1 MADATKS
8 EWTAGHPVGGIA
20 SFNVADEIARIKRG
34 THWAAG
40 DRAPETLAK
49 NSELSV
55 TLLVLKQGA
64 VLKEHRSR
72 GTATVAILSGSIRL
86 NGATLGAGTVA
97 VIDHEVPHAVEAIE
111 ESALVLTAV
120 LK

>member
-1 MADATKS
+1 MADEAKS

-20 SFNVADEIARIKRG
+20 SVKIADEIARLKRG
-34 THWAAG
+34 PQWAAG
-40 DRAPETLAK
+40 DRVAEALAK

-64 VLKEHRSR
+64 ALKEHRAR
-72 GTATVAILSGSIRL
+72 GTVALAVAAGSIRL
-86 NGATLGAGTVA
+86 NGATLGVGTVA
-97 VIDHEVPHAVEAIE
+97 VIDRETPHAVEAIE

>member
-1 MADATKS
+1 MADEAKS
-8 EWTAGHPVGGIA
+8 EWTAGRPAGGIA
-20 SFNVADEIARIKRG
+20 SVNVTDGIARLKRG
-34 THWAAG
+34 PQWAAG
-40 DRAPETLAK
+40 DRVAETLAK

-55 TLLVLKQGA
+55 TLIVLKQGA
-64 VLKEHRSR
+64 ALKEHRAR
-72 GTATVAILSGSIRL
+72 GTATLAIASGSIRL

-97 VIDHEVPHAVEAIE
+97 VIDRETPHAVEAIE